1 MKAVRVPKE
10 RGEEVRKLIEKLGL
24 KDRKRRIRYEDG
36 HVIIPV
42 IDEFQDQIEGVGVFH
57 DSNPV
62 FVERKNFREILE
74 DVAGFYPRF
83 ADIKLFGRIAI
94 IKLPESISP
103 YKDRIATEIMRNYKV
118 SAVWLEKGKHGME
131 RKPRVELLAG
141 KGSVVLHKENGCVFK
156 FDVSRVMFSQGNQY
170 EKMRIVRLVE
180 EGEIVLDMFAG
191 IGYFTIPIAKHSKAR
206 RIVSIEINPESYEFL
221 IENLRLNEIRNVV
234 PILGDSGK
242 VSPSDF
248 ADRVLMGHLRAHH
261 FIPKAVEAIRGEGWI
276 HYHESVPVKI
286 LERPIRRL
294 EKIAESMGAKLIET
308 KMRKVKNY
316 APNVYHVVVDA
327 RIRKSPK

>member
-1 MKAVRVPKE
+1 MKAVKVPKE
-10 RGEEVRKLIEKLGL
+10 RGEEVRRLIEKLGL
-24 KDRKRRIRYEDG
+24 KDKRRRIRYEDG

-42 IDEFQDQIEGVGVFH
+42 LDKFQNQIDGVEVFH

-74 DVAGFYPRF
+74 GVAGFYPRF
-83 ADIKLFGRIAI
+83 ADIKLFGRVAI
-94 IKLPESISP
+94 IKLPDSLLP
-103 YKDRIATEIMRNYKV
+103 YKDRIAMEIMRNYKV
-118 SAVWLEKGKHGME
+118 SAVWLDKGKLGME

-141 KGSVVLHKENGCVFK
+141 RGSVVLHKENGCVFK
-156 FDVSRVMFSQGNQY
+156 FDVTKVMYSQGNQY
-170 EKMRIVRLVE
+170 EKIRIARLVE

-206 RIVSIEINPESYEFL
+206 RIISVEINPDSYEFL
-221 IENLRLNEIRNVV
+221 IENLKLNETRNVL
-234 PILGDSGK
+234 PILGDSSK

-248 ADRVLMGHLRAHH
+248 ADRVLMGHLKAHH
-261 FIPKAVEAIRGEGWI
+261 LIPKAIEAIRDEGWI

-286 LERPIRRL
+286 LERPIKRL
-294 EKIAESMGAKLIET
+294 ERTAESMGAKIIEIG
-308 KMRKVKNY
+308 MRKVKNY

-327 RIRKSPK
+327 RIRKLSK